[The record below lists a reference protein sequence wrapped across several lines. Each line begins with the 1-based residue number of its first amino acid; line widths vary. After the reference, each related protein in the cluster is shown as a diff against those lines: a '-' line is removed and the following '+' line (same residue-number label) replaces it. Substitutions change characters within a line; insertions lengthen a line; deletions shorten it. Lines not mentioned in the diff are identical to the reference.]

1 MAKSKIGT
9 IEAIMLILTIVV
21 AHSVLSMPTN
31 ILSSY
36 KSASILNVIYVG
48 IIAIGIAYIIYKL
61 LKNFP
66 SMDIVD
72 ISEAIEK
79 YLAFRENTPHEFMS
93 CLDWWFLCYIYDNIS
108 HDLYDVYRESLDKLM
123 GEM

>member
-1 MAKSKIGT
+1 MEKWNHEEI
-9 IEAIMLILTIVV
+9 
-21 AHSVLSMPTN
+21 
-31 ILSSY
+31 
-36 KSASILNVIYVG
+36 
-48 IIAIGIAYIIYKL
+48 
-61 LKNFP
+61 NFEGCLE
-66 SMDIVD
+66 

-79 YLAFRENTPHEFMS
+79 YLILKENTPKEFMS